1 MVGLIMKLYYIKNY
15 LIDIS
20 KRELVLQLVLFLYL
34 AYISYYLMKNKTLG
48 GNYMKT
54 VIGYVINTFR
64 WNSMTTFGILGILS
78 LYATIIGVYNI
89 GPVFEAL
96 WYASAFDCFIS
107 AAIVIGLKSFKRV

>member
-1 MVGLIMKLYYIKNY
+1 MLKQRINSGKSDVKLR
-15 LIDIS
+15 IDIF
-20 KRELVLQLVLFLYL
+20 KRELSTESSLFVL
-34 AYISYYLMKNKTLG
+34 AYISDYLMKNKTLG
-48 GNYMKT
+48 GNTMKT

-64 WNSMTTFGILGILS
+64 WNSMTTFGILVALS
-78 LYATIIGVYNI
+78 LYATIIGVYNV

>member
-1 MVGLIMKLYYIKNY
+1 
-15 LIDIS
+15 
-20 KRELVLQLVLFLYL
+20 
-34 AYISYYLMKNKTLG
+34 
-48 GNYMKT
+48 MKT

-64 WNSMTTFGILGILS
+64 WNSMATFGILVVLS
-78 LYATIIGVYNI
+78 LYVTIIGVYNV